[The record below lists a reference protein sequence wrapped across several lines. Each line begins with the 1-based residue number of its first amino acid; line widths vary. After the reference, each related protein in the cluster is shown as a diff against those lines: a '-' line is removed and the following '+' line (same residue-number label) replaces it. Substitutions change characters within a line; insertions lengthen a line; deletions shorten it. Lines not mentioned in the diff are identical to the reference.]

1 MANIFRV
8 KIMPKSPEENLEA
21 VKRVIEKKIGKIGGK
36 FHGSEIQGIAFGLKA
51 LIVTILL
58 PDEKGTDEIENFI
71 SSIQGV
77 GSVQTIDMRR
87 AVG

>member
-1 MANIFRV
+1 MSPDESLDAIERV
-8 KIMPKSPEENLEA
+8 
-21 VKRVIEKKIGKIGGK
+21 VKKKVESIRGR

-58 PDEKGTDEIENFI
+58 PDEKGTDEIENII

-77 GSVQTIDMRR
+77 SSVQTIDMRK
-87 AVG
+87 AIG

>member
-1 MANIFRV
+1 MPNIFKM
-8 KIMPKSPEENLEA
+8 KIMPRSPDESLDAIE
-21 VKRVIEKKIGKIGGK
+21 RVIKKKVESIGGR
-36 FHGSEIQGIAFGLKA
+36 FHDSEIQGIAFGLKA

-58 PDEKGTDEIENFI
+58 PDENGTDQIENII

-77 GSVQTIDMRR
+77 SSVQTIDMRR